1 MKNAVAEIVTFA
13 LADNVKSADFVEI
26 SKGTES
32 FVRGLPG
39 FVHRQLSEGEDGK
52 WTDYVIWESMEAAKS
67 AAAEFM
73 KAGCTAEL
81 MAAIAPDSAA
91 MRHENVLW
99 QMAA

>member
-13 LADNVKSADFVEI
+13 LADSVTSADFVEI

-32 FVRGLPG
+32 FVRSLPG

-52 WTDYVIWESMEAAKS
+52 WTDYVIWDSMEAAKS

-81 MAAIAPDSAA
+81 MAAIAPDSAS